1 MSEKIPGLEAVTGV
15 ILAGG
20 EGTRLRAVVSDRP
33 KVLAPV
39 HGRPFLF
46 YLVDQLAQAGV
57 REVVLCTGYQAE
69 MIEAELGERY
79 KSLSL
84 RYSREDEPL
93 GTGGALRLALPHCSS
108 DPILAMNGDSFMDA
122 DLAAFWSWFSE
133 KGLDA
138 ALLLTEVGDT
148 RRYGRVKVGEDG
160 LILGFE
166 EKNAASGPGWINAG
180 IYILKKSVLSFIAL
194 GRPYSLE
201 QDLFPRLAGKNLY
214 GYPAAGRFIDIGTPE
229 SYRAA
234 EKFFS
239 LCP

>member
-1 MSEKIPGLEAVTGV
+1 MPGLEAVTGV

-20 EGTRLRAVVSDRP
+20 EGTRLKAVVPDRP

-39 HGRPFLF
+39 RGRPFIT
-46 YLVDQLAQAGV
+46 YLLEQLAKAGLK
-57 REVVLCTGYQAE
+57 EVVLCTGYQAE

-79 KSLSL
+79 KSLNL

-108 DPILAMNGDSFMDA
+108 DPILAMNGDSFLDA
-122 DLAAFWSWFSE
+122 DLVAFWSWFSE

-138 ALLLTEVGDT
+138 ALLLTEGAGT
-148 RRYGRVKVGEDG
+148 RRYGRVQVREDG

-166 EKNAASGPGWINAG
+166 EKGGASGPGWINAG
-180 IYILKKSVLSFIAL
+180 IYLLRKHVLAAIPL

-201 QDLFPRLAGKNLY
+201 SELFPPLAGKNLY
-214 GYPAAGRFIDIGTPE
+214 A
-229 SYRAA
+229 
-234 EKFFS
+234 
-239 LCP
+239 